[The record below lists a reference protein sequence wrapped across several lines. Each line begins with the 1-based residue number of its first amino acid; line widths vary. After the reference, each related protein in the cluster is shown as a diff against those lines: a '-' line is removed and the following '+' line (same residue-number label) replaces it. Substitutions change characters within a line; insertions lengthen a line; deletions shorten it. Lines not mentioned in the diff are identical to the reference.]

1 LELNENLGL
10 ISLFLK
16 KVNNFPYLG
25 LINSLFS
32 FSDGDSRKLAVLF
45 ESDSWL
51 DLSYSIFIRGD

>member
-1 LELNENLGL
+1 LELNENLGF

-16 KVNNFPYLG
+16 KVNNFPYFG